1 MPKLK
6 TTRFDAAEYLK
17 SEKECVTFLEAAFES
32 ADTAHIAKALGV
44 VARARG
50 MMKLAKET
58 GLTREA
64 LYRML
69 SEDGNPTLDTLL
81 KIAKA
86 FGLHLTVS
94 PA

>member
-1 MPKLK
+1 M
-6 TTRFDAAEYLK
+6 
-17 SEKECVTFLEAAFES
+17 
-32 ADTAHIAKALGV
+32 
-44 VARARG
+44 ARARG

-86 FGLHLTVS
+86 FGLHLTIS
-94 PA
+94 AA

>member
-1 MPKLK
+1 
-6 TTRFDAAEYLK
+6 
-17 SEKECVTFLEAAFES
+17 
-32 ADTAHIAKALGV
+32 
-44 VARARG
+44 

-86 FGLHLTVS
+86 IWAAPDDKRGLSLAKHDRT
-94 PA
+94 ATAQER

>member
-1 MPKLK
+1 MAKLK
-6 TTRFDAAEYLK
+6 TTRFDAAEYLE
-17 SEKECVTFLEAAFES
+17 SEKDIAEFIEAAFES
-32 ADTAHIAKALGV
+32 GDTAHIARALGV

-50 MMKLAKET
+50 MMQLAKDT

-81 KIAKA
+81 KVSKA
-86 FGLHLTVS
+86 FGLQLTVH